1 MQITRLAF
9 FLSSVSLFAACDNA
23 KPTTPAEPA
32 PEAAKPKAEPPAAAP
47 KPAAATGLTG
57 ADLVGTWV
65 GPCFPSPQGDGSFN
79 QLTFRMTETEW
90 DLDYVAHGNA
100 ECTAKF
106 LTVNIKGPYTIGDA
120 SAVAEG
126 AHEGTFS
133 FAAKTVTPHMEPA
146 VDVVNKACGTDGAK
160 LGEALDL
167 SGGCAGLGAYPI
179 TDCPADNDIVMVKD
193 NVLSFGKRPADNN
206 MCSPDKRP
214 TSFEGG
220 AAVTKQ

>member
-1 MQITRLAF
+1 MKTIRLAAC
-9 FLSSVSLFAACDNA
+9 LASVSFLAACEQA
-23 KPTTPAEPA
+23 EPTAPPAPA
-32 PEAAKPKAEPPAAAP
+32 PEASKPSKEPAAPAP
-47 KPAAATGLTG
+47 KPSASTGLSG

-65 GPCFPSPQGDGSFN
+65 GPCFPSPQGDGSYN

-106 LTVNIKGPYTIGDA
+106 LTVNIKGPYTIGEA

-146 VDVVNKACGTDGAK
+146 VDVIKKACGTDGAK
-160 LGEALDL
+160 LGEPLDL